1 MMLNHEIRRLQG
13 TRMTLKAIWTEII
26 LAARET
32 PRLYF
37 APLAGACRA
46 VRREMRR
53 IDARCR
59 RGRS

>member
-1 MMLNHEIRRLQG
+1 MKLNIWHEVL
-13 TRMTLKAIWTEII
+13 

-37 APLAGACRA
+37 PPLIGACRA

-53 IDARCR
+53 MEARR
-59 RGRS
+59 KRGR